1 MKYPDG
7 KPISTLKGRPNTTS
21 GGGTMVMMVTD
32 QGNAKL
38 REENQELKKQ
48 LQQVYCNLSCSHI
61 YKRDISLTLKRLV
74 TFCCHPQISEGCVF
88 HD

>member
-1 MKYPDG
+1 MISVMKYPDG

-21 GGGTMVMMVTD
+21 SGGTMFTD

-48 LQQVYCNLSCSHI
+48 LQQVYCKLSCSHI
-61 YKRDISLTLKRLV
+61 NELSY
-74 TFCCHPQISEGCVF
+74 
-88 HD
+88 